1 MTVLAVLAKLVQQ
14 IVTTWPGEKAD
25 ISAYKGLFA
34 FSLPADLNV
43 YLAGQHQ
50 LDILQRTAAIMPL
63 TVHKPFS
70 LELQRTYAV
79 RPESLS
85 TRRALVHVKLQTLT
99 MVAKV
104 CLSRTHSHNEMRFP
118 RLSWSSHSIW
128 RQNQRA
134 MTT

>member
-1 MTVLAVLAKLVQQ
+1 MFESMPCWLRSAYGVQHWVGRRLTVLAVLAKLVQQ

-50 LDILQRTAAIMPL
+50 LDILQRTAAIMRL

-70 LELQRTYAV
+70 LELQKTYAV
-79 RPESLS
+79 RP
-85 TRRALVHVKLQTLT
+85 
-99 MVAKV
+99 
-104 CLSRTHSHNEMRFP
+104 SH
-118 RLSWSSHSIW
+118 
-128 RQNQRA
+128 
-134 MTT
+134 